1 MVFLSLHVCSSS
13 RAVRFGYLCLLVAL
27 CWLVFGSS
35 GSDAQRATLQTSTPS
50 FSTVPDDEIFIV
62 YRDANGRYACRAANK
77 AERDRI
83 NRRSGGGPTHFI
95 YNGASREKARA
106 LRLPSGSTV
115 MPALQTSA
123 GLRIVL
129 HSTNALNS
137 NPQAKNAFIVAAN
150 RWEAVIATPIT
161 VVIDVDF
168 GTTFFGDPYDDP
180 DILGAT
186 ASTSVNSSYSTLRQ
200 RLING
205 ASTNS
210 ETTLYNALPASSVP
224 IELNGNNSSVTN
236 TRLTRANARALGISG
251 AISNPDSLPLGK
263 G

>member
-1 MVFLSLHVCSSS
+1 MLFSISHVYSFS
-13 RAVRFGYLCLLVAL
+13 LLVVL
-27 CWLVFGSS
+27 CWVMFGPS
-35 GSDAQRATLQTSTPS
+35 GSDAQRSTAQY
-50 FSTVPDDEIFIV
+50 TAADDEIFIV
-62 YRDANGRYACRAANK
+62 YRDAEGRYACRAANK
-77 AERDRI
+77 EERDRI
-83 NRRSGGGPTHFI
+83 NRHPRGGPTNFI

-106 LRLPSGSTV
+106 LKLPSDSTV

-129 HSTNALNS
+129 HGTNALNS

-186 ASTSVNSSYSTLRQ
+186 GSSSAVGPYSDLRQ
-200 RLING
+200 RLINR

-210 ETTLYNALPASSVP
+210 ETELYNALPDSSVP
-224 IELNGNNSSVTN
+224 IELNGTTSSV
-236 TRLTRANARALGISG
+236 
-251 AISNPDSLPLGK
+251 
-263 G
+263 

>member
-1 MVFLSLHVCSSS
+1 
-13 RAVRFGYLCLLVAL
+13 YTVA
-27 CWLVFGSS
+27 
-35 GSDAQRATLQTSTPS
+35 
-50 FSTVPDDEIFIV
+50 DDDVFIV

-77 AERDRI
+77 AERDRL
-83 NRRSGGGPTHFI
+83 NRRSGGGRTHLI
-95 YNGASREKARA
+95 YEGASREKAKA
-106 LRLPSGSTV
+106 LRSPSDSTP

-129 HSTNALNS
+129 HGTNALS
-137 NPQAKNAFIVAAN
+137 QNPQARDAFIVAAN

-168 GTTFFGDPYDDP
+168 GTTFFGQPYGDP

-186 ASTSVNSSYSTLRQ
+186 SSSSAIGPYFDLRQ

-210 ETTLYNALPASSVP
+210 ETELYNALPPVSLP
-224 IELNGNNSSVTN
+224 IELDGTTSSVTSA
-236 TRLTRANARALGISG
+236 RLT
-251 AISNPDSLPLGK
+251 
-263 G
+263 